1 MSPSRLLAGMC
12 LLCATPLT
20 ASCSSLVPVAPRPD
34 PSLIQPCERP
44 KGVDVNATD
53 NEIALAWID
62 AVEKY
67 LLCER
72 KQQDLAKFVTGTA
85 HD

>member
-1 MSPSRLLAGMC
+1 M
-12 LLCATPLT
+12 
-20 ASCSSLVPVAPRPD
+20 APRPD
-34 PSLIQPCERP
+34 PTLLAACERP

-53 NEIALAWID
+53 NEIALAWLD

-72 KQQDLAKFVTGTA
+72 KQEDLAKFVKGA
-85 HD
+85 AP